1 MIFIFHLRF
10 STNDNISIDV
20 KLFIFLTNYVEV
32 MPPTTTTT
40 TKSTTEIILPPPIT
54 TTRRPRRNK
63 NRRKNR
69 NKRPKEQLQ
78 FEQTVEKKDQNGR
91 VIEEV
96 NHISF
101 VINEEKGKKERYI
114 YEIIKLKNDWAP
126 CWFLNLVEK
135 Y

>member
-1 MIFIFHLRF
+1 
-10 STNDNISIDV
+10 
-20 KLFIFLTNYVEV
+20 

-40 TKSTTEIILPPPIT
+40 TMSTTEIILPPPIT
-54 TTRRPRRNK
+54 TKRPRRNK

-69 NKRPKEQLQ
+69 KRPKEQLQ

-114 YEIIKLKNDWAP
+114 YEIIKLKMIG
-126 CWFLNLVEK
+126 LLVGF
-135 Y
+135 

>member
-1 MIFIFHLRF
+1 
-10 STNDNISIDV
+10 
-20 KLFIFLTNYVEV
+20 

-40 TKSTTEIILPPPIT
+40 TMSTTEIILPPPIM

-114 YEIIKLKNDWAP
+114 YEIIKLKMIG
-126 CWFLNLVEK
+126 LLVGF
-135 Y
+135 

>member
-1 MIFIFHLRF
+1 
-10 STNDNISIDV
+10 
-20 KLFIFLTNYVEV
+20 

-40 TKSTTEIILPPPIT
+40 TKSTTEIILPPPIM

-114 YEIIKLKNDWAP
+114 YEIIKLKNDW
-126 CWFLNLVEK
+126 FLNLVKKNPKTKVLPLTREQMGVIK
-135 Y
+135 E

>member
-1 MIFIFHLRF
+1 
-10 STNDNISIDV
+10 
-20 KLFIFLTNYVEV
+20 

-101 VINEEKGKKERYI
+101 VINEEKGKKKKDI
-114 YEIIKLKNDWAP
+114 FMKL
-126 CWFLNLVEK
+126 L
-135 Y
+135 

>member
-1 MIFIFHLRF
+1 
-10 STNDNISIDV
+10 
-20 KLFIFLTNYVEV
+20 

-114 YEIIKLKNDWAP
+114 HEIIKLRNDWTP
-126 CWFLNLVEK
+126 C
-135 Y
+135 

>member
-1 MIFIFHLRF
+1 
-10 STNDNISIDV
+10 
-20 KLFIFLTNYVEV
+20 

-40 TKSTTEIILPPPIT
+40 TKSTTEIILPPPIM

-101 VINEEKGKKERYI
+101 VINEEKGS
-114 YEIIKLKNDWAP
+114 YEINQGAWIYRTTIGYQMVVLLS
-126 CWFLNLVEK
+126 FVIIL
-135 Y
+135 

>member
-1 MIFIFHLRF
+1 
-10 STNDNISIDV
+10 
-20 KLFIFLTNYVEV
+20 

-114 YEIIKLKNDWAP
+114 YEIIKLKNDW
-126 CWFLNLVEK
+126 FLNLVK
-135 Y
+135 KV

>member
-1 MIFIFHLRF
+1 
-10 STNDNISIDV
+10 
-20 KLFIFLTNYVEV
+20 

-114 YEIIKLKNDWAP
+114 YEIIKLKMIG
-126 CWFLNLVEK
+126 LLVGF
-135 Y
+135 